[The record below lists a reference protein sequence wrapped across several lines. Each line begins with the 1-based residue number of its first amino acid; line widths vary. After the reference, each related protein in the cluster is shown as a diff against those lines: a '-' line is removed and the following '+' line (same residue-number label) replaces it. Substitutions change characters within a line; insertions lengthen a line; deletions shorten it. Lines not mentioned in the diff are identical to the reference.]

1 MRQIFGQ
8 QPPNQCSLRRLFL
21 RNCKITD
28 SECDQLVTSILS
40 NNDGRGNESL
50 EELDLSSNLIGAN
63 EDHQLQ
69 RGTNNKSNVKC
80 PPSGGLAIAELLKSP
95 TSPLKVLKLAWNS
108 LRLQSGIELCLS
120 LADNQCLT
128 YLDVGSN
135 SLGPVGG
142 EALGS
147 SLMSNRVLRH
157 LNVSNN
163 GLDAR
168 ACFTLC
174 IGVLEHPAL
183 TKVIMDGNPVG
194 MEGAKALMLVPLLAG
209 DRVELSSAGCNIN
222 ITTSTS
228 PKKTIGPGAIPSGP
242 VHFDGTGA
250 QHASQSFNT
259 SSPCGDYHL
268 DLSKPYQ
275 RAIALCLLRLVAV
288 HQTWVLSETT
298 IDGSP
303 LTLTPVMTPANPT
316 FLAGRANTSDSHAY
330 TMPVNARTQLQLKN
344 LLDIAAKLQS
354 AGYGED
360 LFKKLVSGEWNDQ
373 FNGTTA
379 AAAAAGSPAKI
390 ISTPNSRP
398 TSALNSSDAT
408 PMTAKDLQE
417 KDKAAE
423 WRSRFEYPSSSSLPL
438 SADTLFLFHLHSLLL
453 LLSSGVVCF

>member
-1 MRQIFGQ
+1 M
-8 QPPNQCSLRRLFL
+8 
-21 RNCKITD
+21 
-28 SECDQLVTSILS
+28 TSILS
-40 NNDGRGNESL
+40 NNNGHGNESL

-63 EDHQLQ
+63 EDHQIQ
-69 RGTNNKSNVKC
+69 RGANNKGNIKC

-95 TSPLKVLKLAWNS
+95 TSPLKVLKLGWNS

-128 YLDVGSN
+128 HLDVGSN
-135 SLGPVGG
+135 SLGAIGG

-147 SLMSNRVLRH
+147 ALMSNRVLRY

-174 IGVLEHPAL
+174 IGVLEHPTL

-222 ITTSTS
+222 ITTSSS
-228 PKKTIGPGAIPSGP
+228 PKKSIGPGALPLGP

-250 QHASQSFNT
+250 LHASASFNM
-259 SSPCGDYHL
+259 SSPCGDYNL

-275 RAIALCLLRLVAV
+275 RAVALCLLRLVAV
-288 HQTWVLSETT
+288 HQTWVLTDTT

-316 FLAGRANTSDSHAY
+316 FLAGRASTSDSHGY
-330 TMPVNARTQLQLKN
+330 NMPVNARTQLQLKN
-344 LLDIAAKLQS
+344 LLDIAAKLQTV
-354 AGYGED
+354 GYGED

-373 FNGTTA
+373 FAGGTP
-379 AAAAAGSPAKI
+379 AGGTPSAGALVKVN
-390 ISTPNSRP
+390 STPNSRP
-398 TSALNSSDAT
+398 TSAVNNGAAT
-408 PMTAKDLQE
+408 TPLTAKDLQE
-417 KDKAAE
+417 KDKASE
-423 WRSRFEYPSSSSLPL
+423 WRSRFEYPKPFP
-438 SADTLFLFHLHSLLL
+438 TSLLYL
-453 LLSSGVVCF
+453 LPP